1 MAHSKRWHKLAPIP
15 QLISI
20 AGNSYGIRTRIQ

>member
-20 AGNSYGIRTRIQ
+20 AGNGYGISTGLQ